1 MTDARFE
8 WNSEKAAANLSR
20 HGVAFHEAVLAFRD
34 PFAIERIDD
43 RQNYGEERINL
54 LALCR
59 GTVLHVT
66 YSERGNQIRI
76 ISARQAE
83 KHEQEDYY
91 RENRF

>member
-1 MTDARFE
+1 M
-8 WNSEKAAANLSR
+8 
-20 HGVAFHEAVLAFRD
+20 AFHEAALAFRD

-43 RQNYGEERINL
+43 RENYCEERINL

-59 GTVLHVT
+59 GTVLPVT

-83 KHEQEDYY
+83 KHEQAHYY
-91 RENRF
+91 R